1 MRRLFQWID
10 ERIPVSRFVKHHL
23 SDYQAPK
30 NFNIWYY
37 FGSLAI
43 LVFASQIISG
53 IFLLMHYVPSEETAF
68 DSVEFIMRNVSFG
81 WFIRYLHAVGASLF
95 FVVVYLH
102 MYRAFMYGS
111 YQKPRELLWLLG
123 AFLFLLLMA
132 EAYTGY
138 VLPWGQMSYF
148 ATKVILGILES
159 IPFVGEGLMMLV
171 KGSNEVSGATLQ
183 RFFSFHVVVMPLVM
197 IGLVYLHL
205 AALHTVGSNNP
216 DGIDI
221 KKSKSSSSKI
231 KDTIPFHP
239 YYTVKDIFGAAV
251 FLFIFLAI
259 IMYAPTFFNYFIEKE
274 NFIPADPLVPVAHV
288 KPVWYLAP
296 FYAIVKA
303 VPKDWSWVAMFA
315 AVGLLFFVPWL
326 DRAKVRSMRYRGW
339 LSRIWLGLFVLSFL
353 GLMILGVSTLDEGS
367 GANIAKI
374 LLYVFTSFYFLFF
387 LGLPFISKYDY
398 TKPLPKKLT

>member
-1 MRRLFQWID
+1 M
-10 ERIPVSRFVKHHL
+10 
-23 SDYQAPK
+23 
-30 NFNIWYY
+30 
-37 FGSLAI
+37 
-43 LVFASQIISG
+43 
-53 IFLLMHYVPSEETAF
+53 
-68 DSVEFIMRNVSFG
+68 
-81 WFIRYLHAVGASLF
+81 
-95 FVVVYLH
+95 
-102 MYRAFMYGS
+102 
-111 YQKPRELLWLLG
+111 
-123 AFLFLLLMA
+123 
-132 EAYTGY
+132 
-138 VLPWGQMSYF
+138 
-148 ATKVILGILES
+148 
-159 IPFVGEGLMMLV
+159 
-171 KGSNEVSGATLQ
+171 TL
-183 RFFSFHVVVMPLVM
+183 
-197 IGLVYLHL
+197 
-205 AALHTVGSNNP
+205 
-216 DGIDI
+216 
-221 KKSKSSSSKI
+221 KSKSSSSKI

-274 NFIPADPLVPVAHV
+274 NFIPADPLVPVYV

-339 LSRIWLGLFVLSFL
+339 LSRIWLGLFVLSF
-353 GLMILGVSTLDEGS
+353 IFDDPRVSTLDEGS
-367 GANIAKI
+367 GANIAKT

>member
-1 MRRLFQWID
+1 
-10 ERIPVSRFVKHHL
+10 
-23 SDYQAPK
+23 
-30 NFNIWYY
+30 
-37 FGSLAI
+37 
-43 LVFASQIISG
+43 
-53 IFLLMHYVPSEETAF
+53 
-68 DSVEFIMRNVSFG
+68 
-81 WFIRYLHAVGASLF
+81 
-95 FVVVYLH
+95 
-102 MYRAFMYGS
+102 
-111 YQKPRELLWLLG
+111 
-123 AFLFLLLMA
+123 MA

-221 KKSKSSSSKI
+221 KRVSSSSKI

-259 IMYAPTFFNYFIEKE
+259 IMYAPTFLI
-274 NFIPADPLVPVAHV
+274 
-288 KPVWYLAP
+288 
-296 FYAIVKA
+296 
-303 VPKDWSWVAMFA
+303 
-315 AVGLLFFVPWL
+315 
-326 DRAKVRSMRYRGW
+326 
-339 LSRIWLGLFVLSFL
+339 
-353 GLMILGVSTLDEGS
+353 TL
-367 GANIAKI
+367 
-374 LLYVFTSFYFLFF
+374 
-387 LGLPFISKYDY
+387 
-398 TKPLPKKLT
+398 